1 MGARFSRARKGVEA
15 ASAFGEITAKKT
27 ETEGGENGEV
37 AGNSSTGKDDQPTA
51 PETKTASAVVENTG
65 PETKQPVAESTEET
79 GSVKKTGTQDD
90 ENGGNN
96 IDDEETASETK
107 EATAVNAEPQ
117 IEPPVTESDK
127 TETPTTEA
135 VKQPASVQ
143 DETALLKEEPTSVK
157 EEPALTKEEPALE
170 REEPVLLNEEPSLIK
185 EEPSLVKE
193 EPALLKEE
201 PASVKEEPALTKEEP
216 ALETEE
222 PVLLQREPSLV
233 KEEPAL
239 VKADPTPGAIEP
251 VEAALTITDAEEVIS
266 KHDTTSEPTE
276 KTLTVNNL
284 IESSPVSPEAS
295 LISTESVPE
304 DSSMA
309 TVKETQIMQNETV
322 EEKADIIVEE
332 NLLETSTNLV
342 ETELRE
348 PEKIGD
354 KVEDVN
360 IKINEDIKQDQE
372 VKEQTTLKETN
383 SDGIISNGDLTIGD
397 NTTKDS
403 GVFLSLE
410 NIEPVNVMDEQEKS
424 TQIVETTSEKKADDL
439 LFLENGDK
447 NGIIP
452 EEKNNTT
459 LDELEN
465 KVTNNDISSASL
477 LDFATEEPTN
487 FNNSTPTME
496 KTDAVDG
503 SALKFEPSGI
513 ESISSQDLQ
522 FLENSKAQNGSKTE
536 DAVVEN
542 LLDF

>member
-1 MGARFSRARKGVEA
+1 MG
-15 ASAFGEITAKKT
+15 
-27 ETEGGENGEV
+27 
-37 AGNSSTGKDDQPTA
+37 
-51 PETKTASAVVENTG
+51 
-65 PETKQPVAESTEET
+65 
-79 GSVKKTGTQDD
+79 
-90 ENGGNN
+90 
-96 IDDEETASETK
+96 
-107 EATAVNAEPQ
+107 
-117 IEPPVTESDK
+117 
-127 TETPTTEA
+127 
-135 VKQPASVQ
+135 
-143 DETALLKEEPTSVK
+143 
-157 EEPALTKEEPALE
+157 
-170 REEPVLLNEEPSLIK
+170 
-185 EEPSLVKE
+185 
-193 EPALLKEE
+193 
-201 PASVKEEPALTKEEP
+201 
-216 ALETEE
+216 
-222 PVLLQREPSLV
+222 
-233 KEEPAL
+233 
-239 VKADPTPGAIEP
+239 
-251 VEAALTITDAEEVIS
+251 
-266 KHDTTSEPTE
+266 HDTTSEPTE

-284 IESSPVSPEAS
+284 IESSPVGPEGS

-309 TVKETQIMQNETV
+309 TVKETQIMQNKTV

-332 NLLETSTNLV
+332 NLIETSTNLV

-348 PEKIGD
+348 PEK
-354 KVEDVN
+354 VEDVN
-360 IKINEDIKQDQE
+360 IKINEDLKQDQE
-372 VKEQTTLKETN
+372 VKEQITLKETN

-439 LFLENGDK
+439 LYLKNGDK

-487 FNNSTPTME
+487 FDNSTPTME